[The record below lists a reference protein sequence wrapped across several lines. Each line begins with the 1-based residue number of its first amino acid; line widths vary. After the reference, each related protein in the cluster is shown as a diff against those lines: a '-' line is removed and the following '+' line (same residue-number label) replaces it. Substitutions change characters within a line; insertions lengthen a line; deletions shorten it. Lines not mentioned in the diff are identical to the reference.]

1 LNENDIKAGSHI
13 PILCKAYENGDGDI
27 LEMGSGMWSTP
38 ILHQLAFRNG
48 NPKRRILT
56 LETDPK
62 WFEVNSKLFESPMHQ
77 FKLVED
83 WETEKLI
90 DETHWGLVLVDHKPA
105 LRRKADIIRLKHRA
119 HYILA
124 HDSEPEISQYYKYH
138 WCDKHFRYK
147 YEFKEIT
154 PNTTVFSNYSDLG
167 ELKWK

>member
-1 LNENDIKAGSHI
+1 MNENDIKAGSHL
-13 PILCKAYENGDGDI
+13 PILCKAYELGDGPI

-38 ILHQLAFRNG
+38 ILHQLARARG
-48 NPKRRILT
+48 KRRILT

-62 WFEVNSKLFESPMHQ
+62 WYEINKSMFESPMHE

-83 WETEKLI
+83 WETENLI
-90 DETHWGLVLVDHKPA
+90 DETHWGLVLVDHRPA
-105 LRRKADIIRLKHRA
+105 KRRHKDIIRLKYRA

-124 HDSEPEISQYYKYH
+124 HDTEPEINKYYRFDR
-138 WCDKHFRYK
+138 CNEHFRFK

-154 PNTTVFSNYSDLG
+154 PNTTVYSNYSDLG